1 MNIQQIHVWKM
12 VIGFFV
18 FQGIHKSIFKI
29 EGGIGALEDGWQPFG
44 NVSDD

>member
-1 MNIQQIHVWKM
+1 M

-29 EGGIGALEDGWQPFG
+29 EGGSVALRMVGSHSVMSVMTEMVVFAAAL
-44 NVSDD
+44 